1 MLEASTTMIKEIT
14 EELIEEFERLSI
26 AKRVIQILGENTPF
40 VYAEGANKIS
50 KRPYCT
56 YPLGLDDYRQYESE
70 EEYDDDQLPC
80 EQRQYNSSYLK
91 DIFLCKESTLGLEIA
106 TVIKM
111 LDPKLTKKVNC
122 VDIDQPDDSFLEFEE
137 KYVKDYGYDFECEQD
152 TRGAQIIQDDT
163 YLAIIFNFE
172 KHMTMYLCDK
182 QRARRLAYWKALNL
196 Q

>member
-1 MLEASTTMIKEIT
+1 MLEASTTMIKDIT
-14 EELIEEFERLSI
+14 EELIEEFERLPI
-26 AKRVIQILGENTPF
+26 AKRVIQILGKNTPF
-40 VYAEGANKIS
+40 VYEEGANKIS

-111 LDPKLTKKVNC
+111 LDPKLSKKVNC
-122 VDIDQPDDSFLEFEE
+122 FDIDLPDDSSLEFRK
-137 KYVKDYGYDFECEQD
+137 KYVKDYGYDFKCDD
-152 TRGAQIIQDDT
+152 TRGAKIVQDDT
-163 YLAIIFNFE
+163 YLIIIFNFE
-172 KHMTMYLCDK
+172 NHMTMYLCDK
-182 QRARRLAYWKALNL
+182 QRAERVAFWEGKELKY
-196 Q
+196 